1 MATNGRPSAA
11 HSHKRLQFFK
21 VLLPESLEKLR
32 IPPKFAVHLLKN
44 NIVDGREATIFSP
57 LGKFW
62 HVELIRDGSQVF
74 FSRGWKEFL
83 KAHDLLVG
91 YLLVFRYEGNL
102 VFTIKVFD
110 LSACCKDFSYPI
122 ATRDQVSH
130 DEEQRNMPSS
140 NTKRKNEIT
149 SAEKI
154 SAYAKPSL
162 PHFKRTIKAYHLTRK
177 SMSVPKG
184 FCSSAGL
191 STKREIILRNSQ
203 QTSWPVNFGISGHN
217 NYLGKGWAKLCGD
230 NNIKE
235 GDRCIFEL
243 VEENVLQF
251 RVVDN

>member
-1 MATNGRPSAA
+1 MATNGSSSATR
-11 HSHKRLQFFK
+11 SHKRLQFFK
-21 VLLPESLEKLR
+21 VLLPESMEKLR
-32 IPPKFAVHLLKN
+32 IPPNFAVHLLNN
-44 NIVDGREATIFSP
+44 NIFDGREATILSP

-74 FSRGWKEFL
+74 FGRGWNKFL
-83 KAHDLLVG
+83 KAYDLLVG
-91 YLLVFRYEGNL
+91 YMLVLRYEGNL

-110 LSACCKDFSYPI
+110 LSACCKDFSDPI

-140 NTKRKNEIT
+140 NTKKKNEVT

-154 SAYAKPSL
+154 SACSKPSL
-162 PHFKRTIKAYHLTRK
+162 PHFQRTIQPYTFTKHFI
-177 SMSVPKG
+177 SVPKR

-203 QTSWPVNFGISGHN
+203 QRSWPVNLGISSRYN
-217 NYLGKGWAKLCGD
+217 FLGKGWAELCAE

-235 GDRCIFEL
+235 GDRCFFEL
-243 VEENVLQF
+243 VEENVVQF
-251 RVVDN
+251 RVLDN